1 MNNSFSVLAHTNGEV
16 INRHTYNTNSKIQG
30 EENLMKKRLVQTLLF
45 STIVCLSTFHSSP
58 VLGEDYHIQTDV
70 AVQEETTNLIAGI
83 TKVMIEYTHELS
95 VDNEE
100 YTGYL
105 TSNMNVRSEPSTD
118 SEILEVYPFN
128 QKIQYQKYNDEWVEI
143 QYKSGIAYIFS
154 EYISDGQLDYIEY
167 IVPITSGFKSYMPYT
182 TITSKSSQQYKLQKI
197 AYTGTYGIRQYDN
210 RYCVAIGT
218 AFNADV
224 GTYFD
229 LILANGTVI
238 PCIVADIKADRH
250 TDSNNMVTIANGCLT
265 EFIVDSST
273 LNRKAKRMGD
283 ISYCNEDW
291 NSRVEKIR
299 VYDKN
304 VFRKE

>member
-1 MNNSFSVLAHTNGEV
+1 
-16 INRHTYNTNSKIQG
+16 
-30 EENLMKKRLVQTLLF
+30 MKKRLVQALL
-45 STIVCLSTFHSSP
+45 LSAMMVSLSVSSVVP
-58 VLGEDYHIQTDV
+58 EKGHDEIIKTDV
-70 AVQEETTNLIAGI
+70 AAQEETTNLTAGI
-83 TKVMIEYTHELS
+83 TKVMMEHTHELS
-95 VDNEE
+95 VDSEE

-105 TSNMNVRSEPSTD
+105 TSNINVRSEPSTD

-143 QYKSGIAYIFS
+143 QYKSGIAYICS
-154 EYISDGQLDYIEY
+154 EYISDEQLDYIEY
-167 IVPITSGFKSYMPYT
+167 IAPTTSGFKSYMSYT
-182 TITSKSSQQYKLQKI
+182 AITSKSSPQYKLQQST
-197 AYTGTYGIRQYDN
+197 YTGVYGIRQYGN

-229 LILANGTVI
+229 LILTNGTII
-238 PCIVADIKADRH
+238 PCIVADIKADEH
-250 TDSNNMVTIANGCLT
+250 TDSNNMITIANGCLT
-265 EFIVDSST
+265 EFIVDSSA
-273 LNRKAKRMGD
+273 LNKNAKSMGD

-304 VFRKE
+304 VFEKEM

>member
-1 MNNSFSVLAHTNGEV
+1 
-16 INRHTYNTNSKIQG
+16 
-30 EENLMKKRLVQTLLF
+30 MKKKIAQKLF
-45 STIVCLSTFHSSP
+45 FLAIVYSSTFYSSP
-58 VLGEDYHIQTDV
+58 VLGEDCNIKTDV

-83 TKVMIEYTHELS
+83 TKVVMEYTHELS

-100 YTGYL
+100 YIGYL
-105 TSNMNVRSEPSTD
+105 TSNINVRSEPSTD

-128 QKIQYQKYNDEWVEI
+128 QKIQYQKYNDEWVGI
-143 QYKSGIAYIFS
+143 QYKSGIAYVCS
-154 EYISDGQLDYIEY
+154 EYISDEQLDYIEY
-167 IVPITSGFKSYMPYT
+167 IAPTTSGFKSYMPYT
-182 TITSKSSQQYKLQKI
+182 AITSKSSPQYKLQQST
-197 AYTGTYGIRQYDN
+197 YTGVYGIRQYGD

-229 LILANGTVI
+229 LILTNGTII
-238 PCIVADIKADRH
+238 PCIVADIKADEH
-250 TDSNNMVTIANGCLT
+250 TDSNNMITIANGCLT
-265 EFIVDSST
+265 EFIVDSSA
-273 LNRKAKRMGD
+273 LNKNAKSMGD

>member
-1 MNNSFSVLAHTNGEV
+1 
-16 INRHTYNTNSKIQG
+16 
-30 EENLMKKRLVQTLLF
+30 MKKKIAQKLLF
-45 STIVCLSTFHSSP
+45 LAIVCSSTLCNSP
-58 VLGEDYHIQTDV
+58 VMGEDYYIQTDV

-83 TKVMIEYTHELS
+83 MKVMMEYTNEPI
-95 VDNEE
+95 VNNEE

-105 TSNMNVRSEPSTD
+105 TSNINVRSEPSTD

-154 EYISDGQLDYIEY
+154 EYISDEQLDYIEY
-167 IVPITSGFKSYMPYT
+167 IAPITSGFKSYMPYT

-218 AFNADV
+218 GFNADV

-229 LILANGTVI
+229 LILSNGTVI
-238 PCIVADIKADRH
+238 PCIVADIKADKH

-304 VFRKE
+304 IFGKD

>member
-1 MNNSFSVLAHTNGEV
+1 
-16 INRHTYNTNSKIQG
+16 
-30 EENLMKKRLVQTLLF
+30 MKKKLAQKLF
-45 STIVCLSTFHSSP
+45 FLAIVYSSTFYSSP
-58 VLGEDYHIQTDV
+58 VLGENYHIKTDV

-83 TKVMIEYTHELS
+83 MKVMMEYTNEPI
-95 VDNEE
+95 VNNEE
-100 YTGYL
+100 YIGYL
-105 TSNMNVRSEPSTD
+105 TSNINVRSEPSTD

-128 QKIQYQKYNDEWVEI
+128 EKIQYQKYNDEWVEI

-154 EYISDGQLDYIEY
+154 EYISDEQLDYTEY
-167 IVPITSGFKSYMPYT
+167 IAPITSGFKSYMPYT
-182 TITSKSSQQYKLQKI
+182 TITSKSSPQYKLQQI

-250 TDSNNMVTIANGCLT
+250 TDSNNMITIANGCLT
-265 EFIVDSST
+265 EFIVDSSA
-273 LNRKAKRMGD
+273 LNKNAKRMGD

-291 NSRVEKIR
+291 DSRVEKIR

>member
-1 MNNSFSVLAHTNGEV
+1 
-16 INRHTYNTNSKIQG
+16 
-30 EENLMKKRLVQTLLF
+30 MKKRLVQALL
-45 STIVCLSTFHSSP
+45 LSAMMVSLSVSLVVPEKGHD
-58 VLGEDYHIQTDV
+58 EIIKTDV
-70 AVQEETTNLIAGI
+70 AAQEETTNLTAGI
-83 TKVMIEYTHELS
+83 TKVMMEHTHELS
-95 VDNEE
+95 VDSEE

-105 TSNMNVRSEPSTD
+105 TSNINVRSEPSTD

-143 QYKSGIAYIFS
+143 QYKSGIAYVCS
-154 EYISDGQLDYIEY
+154 EYISDEQLDYIEY
-167 IVPITSGFKSYMPYT
+167 IAPTTSGFKSYMPYT
-182 TITSKSSQQYKLQKI
+182 AITSKSSPQYKLQQST
-197 AYTGTYGIRQYDN
+197 YTGTYGIRQYGN

-229 LILANGTVI
+229 LILTNGTII
-238 PCIVADIKADRH
+238 PCIVADIKADEH
-250 TDSNNMVTIANGCLT
+250 TDSNNMITIANGCLT
-265 EFIVDSST
+265 EFIVDSSA
-273 LNRKAKRMGD
+273 LNKNAKSMGD

-304 VFRKE
+304 VFEKE

>member
-1 MNNSFSVLAHTNGEV
+1 
-16 INRHTYNTNSKIQG
+16 
-30 EENLMKKRLVQTLLF
+30 MKKKIVQKLLF
-45 STIVCLSTFHSSP
+45 LAIVCSSTLYSSP
-58 VLGEDYHIQTDV
+58 VLGKDCHIKTGV
-70 AVQEETTNLIAGI
+70 AVQEETTNLRAGI
-83 TKVMIEYTHELS
+83 SSMMIEHMNS
-95 VDNEE
+95 AIVEE
-100 YTGYL
+100 HFDGWTI
-105 TSNMNVRSEPSTD
+105 TNVNVRSEPSTD
-118 SEILEVYPFN
+118 CEVLEVYPFN
-128 QKIQYQKYNDEWVEI
+128 TPIQYYKFNDEWAKIV
-143 QYKSGIAYIFS
+143 YPTGYAYMS
-154 EYISDGQLDYIEY
+154 LQYISNEKLNYRDYT
-167 IVPITSGFKSYMPYT
+167 VPITSGFKSYMPYT
-182 TITSKSSQQYKLQKI
+182 AITSKSSPQYKLQQI

-238 PCIVADIKADRH
+238 PCVVADIKADRH
-250 TDSNNMVTIANGCLT
+250 TDSNNMITIANGCLT
-265 EFIVDSST
+265 EFIIDSSA
-273 LNRKAKRMGD
+273 LNKNAKRMGD

>member
-1 MNNSFSVLAHTNGEV
+1 
-16 INRHTYNTNSKIQG
+16 
-30 EENLMKKRLVQTLLF
+30 MKKRLVQALL
-45 STIVCLSTFHSSP
+45 LSAMMVSLSVSSVVP
-58 VLGEDYHIQTDV
+58 EKGHDEIIKTDV
-70 AVQEETTNLIAGI
+70 AAQEETTNLTAGI
-83 TKVMIEYTHELS
+83 TKVMMEHTHELS
-95 VDNEE
+95 VDSEE

-105 TSNMNVRSEPSTD
+105 TSNINVRSEPSTD

-143 QYKSGIAYIFS
+143 QYKSGIAYVCS
-154 EYISDGQLDYIEY
+154 EYISDEQLDYIEY
-167 IVPITSGFKSYMPYT
+167 IAPTTSGFKSYMPYT
-182 TITSKSSQQYKLQKI
+182 AITSKSSPQYKLQQST
-197 AYTGTYGIRQYDN
+197 YTGTYGIRQYGN

-229 LILANGTVI
+229 LILTNGTII
-238 PCIVADIKADRH
+238 PCIVADIKADEH
-250 TDSNNMVTIANGCLT
+250 TDSNNMITIANGCLT
-265 EFIVDSST
+265 EFIVDSSA
-273 LNRKAKRMGD
+273 LNKNAKSMGD

-304 VFRKE
+304 VFEKE

>member
-1 MNNSFSVLAHTNGEV
+1 
-16 INRHTYNTNSKIQG
+16 
-30 EENLMKKRLVQTLLF
+30 MKKRLVQALL
-45 STIVCLSTFHSSP
+45 LSAMMVSLSVSSVVP
-58 VLGEDYHIQTDV
+58 EKGHDDIIKTDV
-70 AVQEETTNLIAGI
+70 AVQEETTNLTAGI
-83 TKVMIEYTHELS
+83 TKVMMEHTHELS
-95 VDNEE
+95 VDSEE

-105 TSNMNVRSEPSTD
+105 TSNINVRSEPSTD

-143 QYKSGIAYIFS
+143 QYKSGIAYVCS
-154 EYISDGQLDYIEY
+154 EYISDEQLDYIEY
-167 IVPITSGFKSYMPYT
+167 IAPTTSGFKSYMSYT
-182 TITSKSSQQYKLQKI
+182 AITSKSSPQYKLQQST
-197 AYTGTYGIRQYDN
+197 YTGVYGIRQYGN

-229 LILANGTVI
+229 LILTNGTII
-238 PCIVADIKADRH
+238 PCIVADIKADEH
-250 TDSNNMVTIANGCLT
+250 TDSNNMITIANGCLT
-265 EFIVDSST
+265 EFIVDSSA
-273 LNRKAKRMGD
+273 LNKNAKSMGD

>member
-1 MNNSFSVLAHTNGEV
+1 
-16 INRHTYNTNSKIQG
+16 
-30 EENLMKKRLVQTLLF
+30 
-45 STIVCLSTFHSSP
+45 
-58 VLGEDYHIQTDV
+58 
-70 AVQEETTNLIAGI
+70 
-83 TKVMIEYTHELS
+83 
-95 VDNEE
+95 
-100 YTGYL
+100 
-105 TSNMNVRSEPSTD
+105 
-118 SEILEVYPFN
+118 
-128 QKIQYQKYNDEWVEI
+128 
-143 QYKSGIAYIFS
+143 
-154 EYISDGQLDYIEY
+154 
-167 IVPITSGFKSYMPYT
+167 MPYT

-238 PCIVADIKADRH
+238 TCVVADIKADRH
-250 TDSNNMVTIANGCLT
+250 TDSNNMITVANGCLT
-265 EFIVDSST
+265 EFIVDSSA
-273 LNRKAKRMGD
+273 LNRNAKRMGD

-304 VFRKE
+304 VFRKEM

>member
-1 MNNSFSVLAHTNGEV
+1 
-16 INRHTYNTNSKIQG
+16 
-30 EENLMKKRLVQTLLF
+30 MKKKLVQKLLF
-45 STIVCLSTFHSSP
+45 LAIVCSSTLYSSP
-58 VLGEDYHIQTDV
+58 VLGEDYHIKTDV

-83 TKVMIEYTHELS
+83 TKVVMEYTHELS
-95 VDNEE
+95 VDSEE

-143 QYKSGIAYIFS
+143 QYKSGIAYICS
-154 EYISDGQLDYIEY
+154 EYINDEQLDYTEY
-167 IVPITSGFKSYMPYT
+167 IAPITSGFKSYMPYT
-182 TITSKSSQQYKLQKI
+182 AITSKSSPQYKLQQI

-273 LNRKAKRMGD
+273 LNKNAKRMGD

-291 NSRVEKIR
+291 DSRVEKIR

>member
-1 MNNSFSVLAHTNGEV
+1 
-16 INRHTYNTNSKIQG
+16 
-30 EENLMKKRLVQTLLF
+30 MKKRLVQALL
-45 STIVCLSTFHSSP
+45 LSAMMVSLSVSSAVP
-58 VLGEDYHIQTDV
+58 EKGHDEIIKTDV
-70 AVQEETTNLIAGI
+70 AVQEETTNLTAGI
-83 TKVMIEYTHELS
+83 TKVMMECTHELS
-95 VDNEE
+95 VDSEE

-105 TSNMNVRSEPSTD
+105 TSNINVRSEPSTD

-143 QYKSGIAYIFS
+143 RYKSGIAYVCS
-154 EYISDGQLDYIEY
+154 EYISDEQLDYIEY
-167 IVPITSGFKSYMPYT
+167 IAPTTSGFKSYMPYT
-182 TITSKSSQQYKLQKI
+182 AITSKSSPQYKLQQST
-197 AYTGTYGIRQYDN
+197 YTGTYGIRQYGN

-229 LILANGTVI
+229 LILTNGTII
-238 PCIVADIKADRH
+238 PCIVADIKADEH
-250 TDSNNMVTIANGCLT
+250 TDSNNMITIANGCLT
-265 EFIVDSST
+265 EFIVDSSA
-273 LNRKAKRMGD
+273 LNKNAKSMGD

-304 VFRKE
+304 VFEKE

>member
-1 MNNSFSVLAHTNGEV
+1 
-16 INRHTYNTNSKIQG
+16 
-30 EENLMKKRLVQTLLF
+30 MKKKIAQKLF
-45 STIVCLSTFHSSP
+45 FLAIVYSSTFYSSP
-58 VLGEDYHIQTDV
+58 VLGEDCNIKTDV

-83 TKVMIEYTHELS
+83 TKVMMEYTHELS

-100 YTGYL
+100 YIGYL
-105 TSNMNVRSEPSTD
+105 TSNINVRSEPSTD

-128 QKIQYQKYNDEWVEI
+128 QKIQYQKYNDEWAQIE
-143 QYKSGIAYIFS
+143 YNSGIAYICS
-154 EYISDGQLDYIEY
+154 KYISDEQLDYIEY
-167 IVPITSGFKSYMPYT
+167 IAPITSGFKSYMPYT
-182 TITSKSSQQYKLQKI
+182 AITSKSSPQYKLQQI

-250 TDSNNMVTIANGCLT
+250 TDSNNMITIANGCLT

-273 LNRKAKRMGD
+273 LNRNAKRMGD

-291 NSRVEKIR
+291 DSRVEKIR

>member
-1 MNNSFSVLAHTNGEV
+1 
-16 INRHTYNTNSKIQG
+16 
-30 EENLMKKRLVQTLLF
+30 MKKKLVQKLLF
-45 STIVCLSTFHSSP
+45 LAIVCSSTLCNSP
-58 VLGEDYHIQTDV
+58 VMGGDYYIQTDV
-70 AVQEETTNLIAGI
+70 AVQEETTNLTAGI
-83 TKVMIEYTHELS
+83 TKVMMEYTHELS
-95 VDNEE
+95 VDCKE

-105 TSNMNVRSEPSTD
+105 TSNMNVRSEPSIY
-118 SEILEVYPFN
+118 SEVLDVYPFN

-143 QYKSGIAYIFS
+143 QYKSGIAYVCS
-154 EYISDGQLDYIEY
+154 EYISDEQLDYIEY
-167 IVPITSGFKSYMPYT
+167 IAPITSGFKSYMTYT
-182 TITSKSSQQYKLQKI
+182 AITSKSSLQYKLQQI

-218 AFNADV
+218 GFNADV

-265 EFIVDSST
+265 EFIVDSSA
-273 LNRKAKRMGD
+273 LNKNAKRMGD
-283 ISYCNEDW
+283 ISYCNKDW

-304 VFRKE
+304 IFGKD

>member
-1 MNNSFSVLAHTNGEV
+1 
-16 INRHTYNTNSKIQG
+16 
-30 EENLMKKRLVQTLLF
+30 MKKKIVQKLLF
-45 STIVCLSTFHSSP
+45 LAIVCSSTLYSSP
-58 VLGEDYHIQTDV
+58 VLGKDCHIKTGV
-70 AVQEETTNLIAGI
+70 AVQEETTNLRAGI
-83 TKVMIEYTHELS
+83 SSMMIEHMNS
-95 VDNEE
+95 AIVEE
-100 YTGYL
+100 HFDGWTI
-105 TSNMNVRSEPSTD
+105 TNVNVRSEPSTD
-118 SEILEVYPFN
+118 CEVLEVYPFN
-128 QKIQYQKYNDEWVEI
+128 TPIQYYKFNDEWAKIV
-143 QYKSGIAYIFS
+143 YPTGYAYMS
-154 EYISDGQLDYIEY
+154 LQYISNEKLNYRDYT
-167 IVPITSGFKSYMPYT
+167 VPITSGFKSYMPYT
-182 TITSKSSQQYKLQKI
+182 AITSKSSPQYKLQQI

-283 ISYCNEDW
+283 ISYCNKDW